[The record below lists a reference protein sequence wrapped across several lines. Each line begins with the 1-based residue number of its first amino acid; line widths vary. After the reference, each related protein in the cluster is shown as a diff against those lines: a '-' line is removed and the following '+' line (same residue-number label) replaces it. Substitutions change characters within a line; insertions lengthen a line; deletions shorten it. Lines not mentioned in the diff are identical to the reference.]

1 MNQKAVFIGECMIEL
16 NGDISS
22 LDLLTSNMQ
31 VNFGGD
37 TYNSAV
43 YFSRLANKNIST
55 FFSTALGK
63 DTFSQKMI
71 QRFKTEKIECDF
83 IRTDGKN
90 PPGLYSIEINKNG
103 ERSFSYWRD
112 KSPSKYIF
120 KGENGKKLLEQIKG
134 ANIFYFSG
142 ISAAILDGAQKKQLI
157 KIASTANICAFD
169 FNFRSQL
176 HSKKNHYRELF
187 KEINK
192 NIDIHFISFDDAK
205 ELFNINN
212 PYDIFE
218 ILNKKNLV
226 IIRYKDMIVYRNSSM
241 EIKSIKVPHGKVV
254 DMTAAGDS
262 FNGSF
267 LALMFNDNSLAIEEK
282 LLKAHSVT
290 SEVVKH
296 KGAII
301 HESYMPNINIQ
312 RR

>member
-1 MNQKAVFIGECMIEL
+1 MNQKAIFIGECMIEL

-22 LDLLTSNMQ
+22 LDLSTSNMQ

-43 YFSRLANKNIST
+43 YFSRLANKNIRT
-55 FFSTALGK
+55 FFATALGK

-83 IRTDGKN
+83 VRTDGKN

-157 KIASTANICAFD
+157 KTASTANICAFD

-301 HESYMPNINIQ
+301 DERYMPNINIQ
-312 RR
+312 GR

>member
-1 MNQKAVFIGECMIEL
+1 M
-16 NGDISS
+16 
-22 LDLLTSNMQ
+22 
-31 VNFGGD
+31 
-37 TYNSAV
+37 
-43 YFSRLANKNIST
+43 
-55 FFSTALGK
+55 
-63 DTFSQKMI
+63 
-71 QRFKTEKIECDF
+71 
-83 IRTDGKN
+83 
-90 PPGLYSIEINKNG
+90 YSIEINKNG

-142 ISAAILDGAQKKQLI
+142 ISTAILDGAQKKQLI

-226 IIRYKDMIVYRNSSM
+226 IIRYKDMIIYRNSSM
-241 EIKSIKVPHGKVV
+241 QIKSIKVPHGKVV

-282 LLKAHSVT
+282 LLKAHSVA

-296 KGAII
+296 NGAII